1 MSAFFR
7 SSLHSIGYAL
17 EGWWH
22 VLRTQGNAWVHA
34 GISSAVLVVG
44 FWLRLSLQEW
54 AIIVFTLAL
63 VWAAESF
70 NTAMEALTDLA
81 NPNEH
86 HLAKTAKDVGAGA
99 VLICAAAAV
108 VVGILILGPPLWMQ
122 IKALF

>member
-1 MSAFFR
+1 MSAFLR
-7 SSLHSIGYAL
+7 SRLRSFGYAL

-54 AIIVFTLAL
+54 AIIVLTLAL

-70 NTAMEALTDLA
+70 NTALEALTDLV
-81 NPNEH
+81 NPNRH
-86 HLAKTAKDVGAGA
+86 HLAKTIKDVGAGA

-108 VVGILILGPPLWMQ
+108 IVGILILGPPLWSQ
-122 IKALF
+122 IQALF